1 MATRPENRIPD
12 DAATRLW
19 RAWAE
24 HGDVKSRDRLVLS
37 YAPMV
42 KYLATR
48 KVRELPGHIALD
60 DLVSAGLIGLMQA
73 ADRYNPDRGAT
84 FEQFAW
90 TRVSG
95 AITDEIRRGDFAPR
109 SLRRAAR
116 EMRQAELA
124 VQQKTGQ
131 EPTPEL
137 VAAETGGTLSPEKV
151 VQIREEISR
160 ANTTS
165 LNKPAG
171 NQDDPALELM
181 DILEADG
188 RAMDDHVL
196 GRERMEVLQE
206 AIARLSARE
215 QTIVKL
221 VFVDELPGRVVAPM
235 LGVTESRVSQI
246 GSEIR
251 RKLQRELER
260 YERGGTALAAA

>member
-1 MATRPENRIPD
+1 MTTRPEDRIPD

-48 KVRELPGHIALD
+48 KVRELPSHIALD

-73 ADRYNPDRGAT
+73 ADRYNPDKGAT

-95 AITDEIRRGDFAPR
+95 AITDEIRRGDLAPR

-116 EMRQAELA
+116 EMRRAERA

-137 VAAETGGTLSPEKV
+137 VAAETAGILTPEKV
-151 VQIREEISR
+151 VQLREDVAR
-160 ANTTS
+160 VNTTS
-165 LNKPAG
+165 LNKSAG
-171 NQDDPALELM
+171 NQDEPTLEII

-188 RAMDDHVL
+188 TEMDEHVV

-206 AIARLSARE
+206 AIGRLSERE

-221 VFVDELPGRVVAPM
+221 VFMDEMPGRVVAPM
-235 LGVTESRVSQI
+235 LGITESRVSQI
-246 GSEIR
+246 GAEIR

-260 YERGGTALAAA
+260 YERGGAALAAA

>member
-1 MATRPENRIPD
+1 MATRPEHRIPD
-12 DAATRLW
+12 DDATRLW
-19 RAWAE
+19 RAWTE
-24 HGDVKSRDRLVLS
+24 RGDVSARDRLVLS

-48 KVRELPGHIALD
+48 KVRELPSHIALD

-73 ADRYNPDRGAT
+73 ADRFDPEKGAT

-116 EMRQAELA
+116 EMRRAERV

-131 EPTPEL
+131 EPTPEQ
-137 VAAETGGTLSPEKV
+137 VAAETGGLLTAEKILK
-151 VQIREEISR
+151 IREDVAR
-160 ANTTS
+160 AATTS
-165 LNKPAG
+165 LNKTAG
-171 NQDDPALELM
+171 NQDDPTLEII
-181 DILEADG
+181 DILESDG
-188 RAMDDHVL
+188 APLDDRIV
-196 GRERMEVLQE
+196 GRERMAVLQE
-206 AIARLSARE
+206 AIGRLSERE

-221 VFVDELPGRVVAPM
+221 VFVDEMPGRVVAPM
-235 LGVTESRVSQI
+235 LGITESRVSQI

-251 RKLQRELER
+251 RKLQRELDR
-260 YERGGTALAAA
+260 YERGAASLAAA

>member
-1 MATRPENRIPD
+1 
-12 DAATRLW
+12 
-19 RAWAE
+19 
-24 HGDVKSRDRLVLS
+24 
-37 YAPMV
+37 MV

-48 KVRELPGHIALD
+48 KVRELPGHISLD

-116 EMRQAELA
+116 EMRQAERA

-137 VAAETGGTLSPEKV
+137 VAAETGGALSPEKV
-151 VQIREEISR
+151 VQIREEVSR

-171 NQDDPALELM
+171 NQDDPSLELI

-188 RAMDDHVL
+188 RGMDDHVL

-206 AIARLSARE
+206 AIASLSERE

-235 LGVTESRVSQI
+235 LGITESRVSQI

>member
-1 MATRPENRIPD
+1 MTTRPEDRIPD

-48 KVRELPGHIALD
+48 KVRELPSHIALD

-73 ADRYNPDRGAT
+73 ADRYNPEKGAT
-84 FEQFAW
+84 FEQYAW
-90 TRVSG
+90 TRVAG

-116 EMRQAELA
+116 EMRRAERA
-124 VQQKTGQ
+124 AQQKTGQ
-131 EPTPEL
+131 EPTPEA
-137 VAAETGGTLSPEKV
+137 VARETGGALTPEKV
-151 VQIREEISR
+151 VQLREEVAR
-160 ANTTS
+160 ASTSS

-171 NQDDPALELM
+171 HQEDPSLEIIDL
-181 DILEADG
+181 LEADG
-188 RAMDDHVL
+188 AGMEDHVV
-196 GRERMEVLQE
+196 GRERMDVLQQ
-206 AIARLSARE
+206 AIGRLSERE

-221 VFVDELPGRVVAPM
+221 VFVDEMPGRVVAPM
-235 LGVTESRVSQI
+235 LGITESRVSQI
-246 GSEIR
+246 GAEIR
-251 RKLQRELER
+251 RKLQRELDR
-260 YERGGTALAAA
+260 YERGAALAAA